1 MQTWQLTVWFA
12 AIMAAMFG
20 AGCTFGYTYKR
31 NKAQKALSNGNSR
44 KR

>member
-12 AIMAAMFG
+12 ALMGITFF
-20 AGCTFGYTYKR
+20 AGCTYGYTFSR
-31 NKAQKALSNGNSR
+31 NKYRKAPHAR